1 MSVIFA
7 AEAATRAAGAAI
19 VRDGRLLAESYA
31 DIGLT
36 HSQTLMQLSDEVF
49 TRAGITPRMVD
60 YFAVSNGP
68 GSFTGLRI
76 AIGTIK
82 GMAFAAGKPCVA
94 VPTLEALSL
103 GARPCERVVAPVVD
117 ARRGRVYCAAFEMEN
132 EPRRLLADA
141 VMTCAELGSALEGKR
156 VFFIGDA
163 AEMCYNELK
172 SLLDCA
178 CAPPERALPRAS
190 WTAYAAAARIEKGLV
205 CSAGELA
212 ASYLQLS
219 QAERVLI
226 ERENKGENKQ

>member
-19 VRDGRLLAESYA
+19 VKDGRLLAESYA

-36 HSQTLMQLSDEVF
+36 HSQTLMELIDEVF
-49 TRAGITPRMVD
+49 KRAGLAPHNVD

-76 AIGTIK
+76 ALGTIK

-94 VPTLEALSL
+94 VPTLEAVSF
-103 GARPCERVVAPVVD
+103 GARPCERVVAPVLD
-117 ARRGRVYCAAFEMEN
+117 ARRGRVYCAAFEMAA
-132 EPRRLLADA
+132 EPRRLLDDA
-141 VMTCAELGSALEGKR
+141 VMTYAELGAALAEKR

-163 AEMCYNELK
+163 AQICYNELK
-172 SLLDCA
+172 ATLDCV

-190 WTAYAAAARIEKGLV
+190 WTAFAAAERIERGLV

-219 QAERVLI
+219 QAERVLK
-226 ERENKGENKQ
+226 ERENKGDL

>member
-7 AEAATRAAGAAI
+7 AEAATRAAGAAV

-36 HSQTLMQLSDEVF
+36 HSQTLMELSDEVF
-49 TRAGITPRMVD
+49 RRSGITPSEVD
-60 YFAVSNGP
+60 YFAVSSGP

-76 AIGTIK
+76 ALGTIK
-82 GMAFAAGKPCVA
+82 GLAFAAGKPCVA
-94 VPTLEALSL
+94 VPTLEAVSF
-103 GARPCERVVAPVVD
+103 GARPCERVAVPVLD
-117 ARRGRVYCAAFEMEN
+117 ARRGRVYCAAFEINN
-132 EPRRLLADA
+132 EPLRLLEDA
-141 VMTCAELGSALEGKR
+141 VMTYTELGAALEGKR

-163 AEMCYNELK
+163 AEICYNELNK
-172 SLLDCA
+172 TLDCV

-190 WTAYAAAARIEKGLV
+190 WAAYAAAARIAKGQT

-219 QAERVLI
+219 QAERVLR
-226 ERENKGENKQ
+226 ERENKGE